1 MKHSSPPPSRLLAL
15 SFTFLLVFAGCSRAS
30 EGEQQAGQS
39 PETAGAAAQGQAAP
53 AQGTQGQPAAPGQPQ
68 AAPAQQQAEAEV
80 IAPEKL
86 PAVVAKV
93 DGREIKKEELLE
105 AAGEVESQVAQMG
118 SGAPPRTAQ
127 FYRQVLDG
135 LISRMLLEQ
144 DAKSQGITVT
154 DDEVKAQLEG
164 LRKRFPTE
172 EAYKQAL
179 ASEGVSEEELVAEG
193 RQAMAV
199 QKLVDTKVMAAVKV
213 TDEAAKAFYDENQ
226 ARMKQPER
234 ARLRHILVRVD
245 QGATAED
252 KQKAKAEA
260 EDVLAR
266 VKKGED
272 FAALAKAHS
281 DDPGSK
287 EKGGDLDW
295 IARGQTVEPF
305 EQAAFAL
312 KPNETSGVVETQ
324 FGYHVI
330 QLLEHQAESTLPFD
344 DVKGQIS
351 EFLKERQ
358 GQQAVQGHIQA
369 LRAKAKVETFI

>member
-1 MKHSSPPPSRLLAL
+1 MKQPSPPSSRLLAL
-15 SFTFLLVFAGCSRAS
+15 SFTFLLSFAGCSEAS
-30 EGEQQAGQS
+30 EGEQAAGSQQ
-39 PETAGAAAQGQAAP
+39 PAGAQGGTEATAAP
-53 AQGTQGQPAAPGQPQ
+53 AQAAPGQPAPQGQAQ
-68 AAPAQQQAEAEV
+68 AAPGQAEV

-105 AAGEVESQVAQMG
+105 AAGEVESQVSQMG
-118 SGAPPRTAQ
+118 GGAPPRTSQ

-144 DAKSQGITVT
+144 DAKAQGITVT
-154 DDEVKAQLEG
+154 DDEVKGQLAQL
-164 LRKRFPTE
+164 RQRFPTE
-172 EAYKQAL
+172 EAFKQAL
-179 ASEGVSEEELVAEG
+179 AEQGVNEEQLIAEG

-199 QKLVDTKVMAAVKV
+199 QKLVDTKVLATVKV
-213 TDEAAKAFYDENQ
+213 TDEAAKSFYDENQ

-234 ARLRHILVRVD
+234 ARLRHILVKVD
-245 QGATAED
+245 QGASAED

-260 EDVLAR
+260 DDVLAR

-272 FAALAKAHS
+272 FAALAKEHS

-305 EQAAFAL
+305 EKAAFAL
-312 KPNETSGVVETQ
+312 KANETSSVVETQ

-330 QLLEHQAESTLPFD
+330 QLLEHKAETTMPFD
-344 DVKGQIS
+344 EVKGQIN

-358 GQQAVQGHIQA
+358 SQQAVQSHIQA